1 MTGFDIEKID
11 DLIHSRLRLGVM
23 AYLSNAE
30 TASFGELK
38 TALKASAGNLSV
50 QISKLEQAGYIHAH
64 KRIVGK
70 KPLTTLRLKPRG
82 RDAYR
87 TYLQALASIVGD
99 VSKS

>member
-38 TALKASAGNLSV
+38 IALKASAGNLSV
-50 QISKLEQAGYIHAH
+50 QITKLEQAGYIQVK
-64 KRIVGK
+64 KRIVGR
-70 KPLTTLRLKPRG
+70 KPLTTLRLKPKG
-82 RDAYR
+82 RKAYH
-87 TYLQALASIVGD
+87 TYLQALSDIVGEF
-99 VSKS
+99 SRS